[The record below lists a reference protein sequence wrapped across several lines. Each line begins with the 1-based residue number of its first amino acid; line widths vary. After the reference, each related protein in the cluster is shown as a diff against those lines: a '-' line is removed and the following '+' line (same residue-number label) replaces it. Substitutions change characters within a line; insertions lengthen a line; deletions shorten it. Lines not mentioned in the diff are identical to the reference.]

1 MNIVLVV
8 LSDINYFI
16 LIFKSSARGGR
27 WASRSGGD
35 GRESRG
41 VRSRGEGGCPRP
53 PCSRDARRRH
63 LQNPEEDLGAAP
75 SAAPENPI
83 DVRAPGGAGRRAGSA
98 SGGDRPAATAP
109 HWGAGPLHVRASPP
123 IGVPASAPAEVP
135 EGLGAG
141 AASAEGAVTRRGPR
155 LVAPAPISGS
165 LLCPGP

>member
-98 SGGDRPAATAP
+98 SGGDRPAATAGR
-109 HWGAGPLHVRASPP
+109 WGAGSLHVRASPP

-135 EGLGAG
+135 RGPGSRGGLCGGGSDQAGSGAG
-141 AASAEGAVTRRGPR
+141 GPCTK
-155 LVAPAPISGS
+155 SGS
-165 LLCPGP
+165 LLCSGP